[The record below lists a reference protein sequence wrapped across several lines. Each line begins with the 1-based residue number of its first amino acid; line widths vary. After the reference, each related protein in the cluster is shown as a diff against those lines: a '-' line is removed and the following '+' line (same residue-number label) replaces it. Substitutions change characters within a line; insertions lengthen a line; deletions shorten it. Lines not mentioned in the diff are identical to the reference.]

1 MTNQYKR
8 RAISTRFE
16 SVTGNIGKQSLTRKG
31 KKKHT
36 KNTLGWKLFFK
47 KNPERGFLIIRNE
60 SV

>member
-36 KNTLGWKLFFK
+36 KKHTWVKAVFQKESGKRLFN
-47 KNPERGFLIIRNE
+47 NP
-60 SV
+60 